1 MRAYGSEPQC
11 TPAGTRAATA
21 CHTCS
26 CIHPRRPTDAV
37 PVVPFLRATRSL
49 TSGNRAELLV
59 RCINP
64 GNYVLTAGRA
74 PSMMG
79 TWVNTDV
86 NNLVQ
91 PVVMHIQVTA
101 RSRWE
106 RHASY
111 ETSWP
116 LKERVCTPLYPG
128 YAAPLTDAN
137 IAKANA
143 QSKVILQPAG
153 FTRNAPGVVGNIVS
167 GGGGGGGGFEGGAR
181 LGAGG
186 SCACI
191 QAARSPAS
199 SLPLHALP
207 SPSLPLQPFS
217 CSVNG
222 RYIAI
227 LLILHVEQPCMGCAS
242 DARRRA
248 AHDCCRRAPDSGTW
262 ASLASLY

>member
-1 MRAYGSEPQC
+1 M
-11 TPAGTRAATA
+11 
-21 CHTCS
+21 
-26 CIHPRRPTDAV
+26 
-37 PVVPFLRATRSL
+37 PFLRATRSL

-167 GGGGGGGGFEGGAR
+167 GGGGGGGVWG
-181 LGAGG
+181 
-186 SCACI
+186 
-191 QAARSPAS
+191 
-199 SLPLHALP
+199 
-207 SPSLPLQPFS
+207 
-217 CSVNG
+217 V
-222 RYIAI
+222 
-227 LLILHVEQPCMGCAS
+227 
-242 DARRRA
+242 
-248 AHDCCRRAPDSGTW
+248 
-262 ASLASLY
+262 